1 MQNLGTT
8 SQSRN
13 LTTREVIRELRAD
26 LQQLSPW
33 DRLHVYLFIFKLRL
47 KRLLARGR
55 LLQQN
60 PPVHILIPAA
70 IIIIRIA
77 G

>member
-1 MQNLGTT
+1 MQNFDTHL
-8 SQSRN
+8 QSKN

-26 LQQLSPW
+26 LHRLSQW
-33 DRLHVYLFIFKLRL
+33 DRFHVYLFIFKLRL

-60 PPVHILIPAA
+60 PPIRILIPAA
-70 IIIIRIA
+70 IIILRIA